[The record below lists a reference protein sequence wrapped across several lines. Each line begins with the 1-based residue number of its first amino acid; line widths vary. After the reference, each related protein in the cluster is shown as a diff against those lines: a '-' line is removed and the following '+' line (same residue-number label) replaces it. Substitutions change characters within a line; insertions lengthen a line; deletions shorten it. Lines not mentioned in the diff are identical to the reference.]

1 MKNNELAIQINRKAF
16 ELIQEFNDDPVK
28 QLRLYNLIF
37 RSSFLGE
44 EINDEDGMVRLAA
57 KSILYDIEQ
66 CRNNYIDKCKKN
78 PEMEEQARRRLE
90 LFSAIYDYIVSD
102 FLNSWRAVY
111 GDKEDRKVLYQEIK
125 SEFEEVSE
133 DNADNNKLVNGTIKT
148 VRENFFSEHEKN
160 EKLWKN

>member
-16 ELIQEFNDDPVK
+16 ELIQEFNEYPEK
-28 QLRLYNLIF
+28 QLRLLKLILNC
-37 RSSFLGE
+37 SFLGE
-44 EINDEDGMVRLAA
+44 EINDDDKAVELTA
-57 KSILYDIEQ
+57 KSILYDIER

-78 PEMEEQARRRLE
+78 AELEEARRRPE

-133 DNADNNKLVNGTIKT
+133 DNDENNKLINGVIKT